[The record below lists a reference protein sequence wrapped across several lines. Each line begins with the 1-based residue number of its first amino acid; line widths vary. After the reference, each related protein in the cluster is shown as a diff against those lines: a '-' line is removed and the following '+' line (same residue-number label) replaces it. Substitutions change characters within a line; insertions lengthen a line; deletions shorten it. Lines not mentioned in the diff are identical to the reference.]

1 MKGIAITCLVTL
13 LSATLSQAKV
23 VVSED
28 FQKFTSGTDTSA
40 DMSAEVT
47 DFNTLT
53 QTEGWTGATVYQAG
67 GSAYLAIGTGL
78 LTTPAVDLS
87 ANSGNYSV
95 SFRAKSE
102 TPGAMLFIM
111 DSNAGYNISMLTPEW
126 QSFTVTLNT
135 GSGISAGM
143 SNTQVSF
150 SAMYAEI
157 YIDDI
162 VVDDSGLGI
171 PIPLPAAEFCRESF
185 KARWEAGL
193 NAQSY
198 LLNVFTL
205 DYNKTTTI
213 FERRYLLQDK
223 EVSGTEYTVT
233 EAEFDLPLYYT
244 VCSKAG
250 DVVSGESAIMTVY
263 PQTVSAPTANAPT
276 EITSNGFTAN
286 WQESDI
292 ATCYYLHVLKHH
304 VAATDET
311 YTVID
316 TDFSDIHSEGTIDT
330 PQKELEWTF
339 DGDWFA
345 NMPVMAEGIIGLNNQ
360 DINFFGQAYLQSP
373 AIDLSNSDGKVT
385 VSFKAFGRK
394 GLTDATVRL
403 ANNNGTGINFV
414 DTQNFTV
421 TETQDEYSFTL
432 ENGNATSKIVITST
446 QDGGMLFIDD
456 LKVTIE
462 LPAEKSII
470 LPIRTYNVEG
480 TSAAVDNLGIQA
492 DDRVAYY
499 VVGSWAVKHEEG
511 VVRQIPEVL
520 SDASNH
526 VWVTLYSGV
535 ENINTDVKAEI
546 SVSGS
551 ILTINNAQGQPVGI
565 FGVDGRAVYSATA
578 SDSVSLQLSAGI
590 YIVSVG
596 NRSVKVA
603 VGN

>member
-1 MKGIAITCLVTL
+1 MKRIVITCLVSL
-13 LSATLSQAKV
+13 FSITLSQAKV
-23 VVSED
+23 VISED
-28 FQKFTSGTDTSA
+28 FQKFTSGTDNSA
-40 DMSAEVT
+40 DLNAEVT
-47 DFNTLT
+47 DFNALT
-53 QTEGWTGATVYQAG
+53 RTEGWTGTTVYQAG

-102 TPGAMLFIM
+102 TPGGMMFVM
-111 DSNAGYNISMLTPEW
+111 DSNAGYDITMLSPEW
-126 QSFTVTLNT
+126 QSYTVTLNT
-135 GSGISAGM
+135 GSGISAGAA
-143 SNTQVSF
+143 NTQVSF
-150 SAMYAEI
+150 SAMYAGF

-171 PIPLPAAEFCRESF
+171 PQPLPAAEFCRESF
-185 KARWEAGL
+185 KARWEAGF

-244 VCSKAG
+244 VCSKA
-250 DVVSGESAIMTVY
+250 DDIVSGESAIMTVS
-263 PQTVSAPTANAPT
+263 PQTVSTPAATAAT
-276 EITSNGFTAN
+276 DITSDGFTAN
-286 WQESDI
+286 WQTSDI

-316 TDFSDIHSEGTIDT
+316 SDFSDIHSEGTIDA

-373 AIDLSNSDGKVT
+373 TLNLSNSGGKVT
-385 VSFKAFGRK
+385 VSFNAFGRK
-394 GLTDATVRL
+394 GLTEGTINL
-403 ANNNGTGINFV
+403 ANNDGTGITFA

-421 TETQDEYSFTL
+421 TETMDSYNFVL
-432 ENGNATSKIVITST
+432 EKGSAASSIVITST

-492 DDRVAYY
+492 NDRVAYY

-511 VVRQIPEVL
+511 VVRQIPEVH
-520 SDASNH
+520 SNPSNH

-535 ENINTDVKAEI
+535 ENINPDVKAEI
-546 SVSGS
+546 SVNGS
-551 ILTINNAQGQPVGI
+551 ILTIDNAQGQPIHIYGI
-565 FGVDGRAVYSATA
+565 DGRAVHSSTA
-578 SDSVSLQLSAGI
+578 ADRASLQLGAGI
-590 YIVSVG
+590 YIVTIG
-596 NRSVKVA
+596 NSSTKIA
-603 VGN
+603 IGN

>member
-1 MKGIAITCLVTL
+1 MKRIVITCLVSL
-13 LSATLSQAKV
+13 FSITLSQAKV
-23 VVSED
+23 IISED
-28 FQKFTSGTDTSA
+28 FQKFTSGTDNSA
-40 DMSAEVT
+40 DLNAEVT
-47 DFNTLT
+47 DFNALT
-53 QTEGWTGATVYQAG
+53 RTEGWTGTTVYQAG

-102 TPGAMLFIM
+102 TPGGMMFVM
-111 DSNAGYNISMLTPEW
+111 DSNAGYNITMLSPEW
-126 QSFTVTLNT
+126 QSYTVTLNT
-135 GSGISAGM
+135 GSGISAGAA
-143 SNTQVSF
+143 NTQVSF
-150 SAMYAEI
+150 SAMYADF

-171 PIPLPAAEFCRESF
+171 PQPLPAAEFCRESF
-185 KARWEAGL
+185 KARWEAGF

-250 DVVSGESAIMTVY
+250 DIVSGESAIMTVS
-263 PQTVSAPTANAPT
+263 PQTVSTPAATAAT
-276 EITSNGFTAN
+276 DITSDGFTAN
-286 WQESDI
+286 WQTSDI

-316 TDFSDIHSEGTIDT
+316 TDFSDIHSEGTIDA

-373 AIDLSNSDGKVT
+373 TLNLSNSGGKVT
-385 VSFKAFGRK
+385 VSFNAFGRK
-394 GLTDATVRL
+394 GLTEGTINL
-403 ANNNGTGINFV
+403 ANNDGTGITFA
-414 DTQNFTV
+414 DTRNFTV
-421 TETQDEYSFTL
+421 TETMDSYNFVL
-432 ENGNATSKIVITST
+432 EKGSAASSIVITST

-492 DDRVAYY
+492 NDRVAYY

-511 VVRQIPEVL
+511 VVRQIPEVH
-520 SDASNH
+520 SDPSNH

-535 ENINTDVKAEI
+535 ENINPDVKAEI
-546 SVSGS
+546 SVNGS
-551 ILTINNAQGQPVGI
+551 ILTIDNAQGQPIHIYGI
-565 FGVDGRAVYSATA
+565 DGRAVHSSTGADSA
-578 SDSVSLQLSAGI
+578 SLQLGAGI
-590 YIVSVG
+590 YIVTIG
-596 NRSVKVA
+596 NSSTKIA
-603 VGN
+603 IGN